1 MDRRRSRPFLFR
13 RMKAAIVI
21 PARFASTRFPGKPLV
36 LIRNKPLVQWVWERA
51 MRCRR
56 AGRVVVAT
64 DDERIYRAV
73 EFFGGEA
80 VMTSPDHPS
89 GTDRIAEVARKVK
102 AALYVNLQGDEPLID
117 PAEIDR
123 LIDGLVRSRADLATL
138 AHPIEDSADLANP
151 NVVKVV
157 TDARGRAL
165 YFSRSP
171 IPYWRDGQGKT
182 PAELKK
188 LKQKGRKGQ
197 KDPAAPPYW
206 RHVGIYAYRAAALKR
221 FVGFPPSPLERAESL
236 EQLRALENGLLLQ
249 VIPTK
254 MRCQGVDTPADLAAV
269 TRLLKKT

>member
-1 MDRRRSRPFLFR
+1 
-13 RMKAAIVI
+13 MKAVLVI
-21 PARFASTRFPGKPLV
+21 PARYGSTRFPGKPLV
-36 LIRNKPLVQWVWERA
+36 LLRNKPLVQWVWEKA

-56 AGRVVVAT
+56 AERVVVAT

-102 AALYVNLQGDEPLID
+102 AAIYVNLQGDEPLID

-138 AHPIEDSADLANP
+138 AHPIEDLGDLANP

-157 TDARGRAL
+157 SDAGGRAL

-171 IPYWRDGQGKT
+171 IPYWREGQGKT
-182 PAELKK
+182 SAQLKK
-188 LKQKGRKGQ
+188 LKLT
-197 KDPAAPPYW
+197 APSYW
-206 RHVGIYAYRAAALKR
+206 RHIGIYAYRAAALKR
-221 FVGFPPSPLERAESL
+221 FVKFPPSPLERAESL
-236 EQLRALENGLLLQ
+236 EQLRALENGLSLQ

-269 TRLLKKT
+269 TRLLKKNS